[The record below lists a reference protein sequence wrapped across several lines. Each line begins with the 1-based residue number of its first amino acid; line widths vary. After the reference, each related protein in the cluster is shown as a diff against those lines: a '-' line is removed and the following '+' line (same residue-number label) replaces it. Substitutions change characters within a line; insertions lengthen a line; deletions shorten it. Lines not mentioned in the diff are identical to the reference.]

1 MDKKKLVVDV
11 FKKEGKPLKTGD
23 ISRILGFDTKEVS
36 KIIRELKNEGII
48 FSPKRCYYSLK
59 VPENEKKTKILN
71 KSILMILVDKRK
83 KDAPTVQKI
92 LTAWGCIIKTRLGI
106 HDGVLDECSDT
117 GLIIL
122 ELVGDEKKHKE
133 LKNKLNKLDGVRA
146 KLINIKI

>member
-48 FSPKRCYYSLK
+48 FSPKRCYYALK